1 MAASDAN
8 YEITFVNGTFTVLAP
23 EPAAIPELVISTE
36 AGTGRIG
43 FRLMASTNLV
53 DWLPYDEVTIE
64 DDDATANVDFVQ
76 PARYFRLDKADSGL

>member
-36 AGTGRIG
+36 AGTGRIH
-43 FRLMASTNLV
+43 LA
-53 DWLPYDEVTIE
+53 
-64 DDDATANVDFVQ
+64 
-76 PARYFRLDKADSGL
+76 